1 MATRF
6 SRRREE
12 KEGGREKTQVVA
24 PPRAVFAHAP
34 HHRDGGGEAHRT
46 SHAPSEQRGRL
57 LLASMCGTRQSFL
70 NTHIHT

>member
-1 MATRF
+1 MVTRF

-34 HHRDGGGEAHRT
+34 HHRDGGGEAYRT
-46 SHAPSEQRGRL
+46 SHAPSEQRG
-57 LLASMCGTRQSFL
+57 
-70 NTHIHT
+70 